1 MSSITLNF
9 EEQQLNLLLA
19 KAKEMH
25 FSSVE
30 ELLIKVANDLL
41 EPREAKFEAIMQYVL
56 EKNKVLYKRLA

>member
-1 MSSITLNF
+1 MSTITLNF
-9 EEQQLNLLLA
+9 EEQQLNLLLE

-30 ELLIKVANDLL
+30 ELFLKIATDLIASRD
-41 EPREAKFEAIMQYVL
+41 AKFDAIMNYVM